1 MVQNLSYLDIFE
13 RPMAKAGKRD
23 PSSERPDGR
32 RPLLVYILPDVVKD
46 LKKAALDVDKNAY
59 EIVEEAVSEWLARR
73 KSKKPKA

>member
-1 MVQNLSYLDIFE
+1 
-13 RPMAKAGKRD
+13 MAKTGKRG
-23 PSSERPDGR
+23 PSSVRPDGR